1 MRKLYW
7 IALAAVSTLLSSCYV
22 VVEDPYVPVPVDP
35 RDNFIGI
42 FEVEEYSQVYAATTY
57 YNVEVTKS
65 PYELDVVWISNF
77 YGVELDIYGV
87 VSGADIQIPQQVIG
101 NYEVDGWGYL
111 TNEGRLR
118 LFFTFV
124 EYRNFGTL
132 IDECDALF
140 YALY

>member
-7 IALAAVSTLLSSCYV
+7 IAFAAVSTLLTGCFV
-22 VVEDPYVPVPVDP
+22 VVEEPYVVVDP
-35 RDNFIGI
+35 RDNFTGI
-42 FEVEEYSQVYAATTY
+42 FEVEEFSQVYDATTY

-77 YGVELDIYGV
+77 YGIELDIYGV
-87 VSGADIQIPQQVIG
+87 VSGGDVQIPRQTIG

-124 EYRNFGTL
+124 EHRPFGSL